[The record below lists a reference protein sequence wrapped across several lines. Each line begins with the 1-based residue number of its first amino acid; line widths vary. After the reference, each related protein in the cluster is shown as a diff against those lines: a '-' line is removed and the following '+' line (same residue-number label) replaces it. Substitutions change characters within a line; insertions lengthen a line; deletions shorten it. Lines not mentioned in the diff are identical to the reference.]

1 MVQKF
6 QIRQLIATRHLGR
19 DNQATARCRTLAVFD
34 ISAITGTG
42 ALTSYKFTV
51 LTLWRVML
59 IDIASPGLNV
69 KGVAS

>member
-19 DNQATARCRTLAVFD
+19 DNQATARCHTLAVFD

-42 ALTSYKFTV
+42 VLTSYKFTV